1 VLIVTSCLPK
11 YQSAGFD
18 VKQKSPGKAFS
29 EEIAY
34 TGPILLQIRRS
45 FMFYTDDGF
54 DDVYGHPELLPH
66 KLPGL
71 REIRCGQC
79 GHEMQ
84 ILEQFEEPSVP
95 CAQCG
100 QAVVLH
106 GFGLEIPE
114 DNSELEAE
122 LPATVF
128 RVEGRQQQRKASR
141 LRDLRY
147 WGLAMVMI
155 VIYIAFEIAE
165 RMIRRL

>member
-1 VLIVTSCLPK
+1 
-11 YQSAGFD
+11 
-18 VKQKSPGKAFS
+18 
-29 EEIAY
+29 
-34 TGPILLQIRRS
+34 
-45 FMFYTDDGF
+45 MFYTDDGF

-155 VIYIAFEIAE
+155 VIYIAFEIVE
-165 RMIRRL
+165 RIIRKTLILASPYVTVLCGVQGLPGYRLFLLTVDPEDGFDFSPTVFTAITR